1 MAGSRARADGN
12 VEVAPP
18 PAATAAPAPPPAPRA
33 YETVVVPVPEPMPAP
48 REDRIASGSV
58 VLPSDSPRAYD
69 DLGTLLM
76 EVPGVT
82 TTRTGALGS
91 LTLISLRGSNPD
103 QVRIFVDGI
112 PLNLAEGG
120 AVDVSTLPLGD
131 VERVEVYRG
140 QSPLAF
146 GQSALGGIISITTR
160 TPGTPSLAARAGTGS
175 FGAYF
180 GDASAGGH
188 VGRLRLYVGAHA
200 LRSLGDYPYPS
211 DNGTPLNPADDGTVT
226 RTNNDLRQADGT
238 LRAALD
244 LPGRRTLSL
253 GAFGFARDHGLPGPH
268 VAQTHL
274 VRFKTARALGGLRY
288 ESRDDLGEG
297 GRLSAQLYAS
307 WTRDHYLDPDGE
319 LSPGAWDTRDTTK
332 VAGAVA
338 TASRPVATWLR
349 LAAVTEG
356 RVETFLPTNL
366 ADAMPVGVE
375 ARRLVGV
382 GGLETTFR
390 WPWAR
395 LDIIPSARVEALSDV
410 VTGRDPLLLT
420 NRPADPPISRLL
432 PVLRLAAA
440 RQLGDH
446 VELKGNVGSYAR
458 APSFFELFA
467 GSGRFQGN
475 PALVPEHGTNADLAL
490 TVDLA
495 VAEHLRL
502 SSRTAAFGA
511 RVDDLI
517 EWEHDLYGHARPHNV
532 GAARIL
538 GAEQELRVS
547 LGAWAR
553 LCLQGTYLQALDR
566 SGMPAFEGKQL
577 PYRPRWQ
584 GYARPELVRLPLPRA
599 ASIDVGA
606 FVDGAVAGEIYD
618 DRANVVAL
626 PTRLMVGAGVSVER
640 PCWGLRAVL
649 SAQNLTDERSWDIYY
664 WPIPGRT
671 LFFALG
677 WQSAASAP
685 EAQQPNQQRSN

>member
-1 MAGSRARADGN
+1 
-12 VEVAPP
+12 VE
-18 PAATAAPAPPPAPRA
+18 AAAQAPAPPRA
-33 YETVVVPVPEPMPAP
+33 YETVVVPVPEAPAP
-48 REDRIASGSV
+48 REDRAASGSV
-58 VLPSDSPRAYD
+58 VLPADSPRAYD

-91 LTLISLRGSNPD
+91 LTLVSLRGSNPD
-103 QVRIFVDGI
+103 QVRIFVDGV

-146 GQSALGGIISITTR
+146 GESALGGIIAITTR
-160 TPGTPSLAARAGTGS
+160 TPGTPSLRARAGTGS

-188 VGRLRLYVGAHA
+188 LGRLRLYLGAHA
-200 LRSLGDYPYPS
+200 LRSLGDYPYYS
-211 DNGTPLNPADDGTVT
+211 DNGTPLNPADDGTAT

-244 LPGRRTLSL
+244 LPGRRALSL
-253 GAFGFARDHGLPGPH
+253 GVIGFARDHGLAGPH
-268 VAQTHL
+268 VAQTHF
-274 VRFKTARALGGLRY
+274 VRFRTARALAGLRY

-307 WTRDHYLDPDGE
+307 WTRDHYTDPGE
-319 LSPGAWDTRDTTK
+319 LSAGMWDTRDTTQA
-332 VAGAVA
+332 AGAVV
-338 TASRPVATWLR
+338 TASRPLATWLR

-356 RVETFLPTNL
+356 RVETFLPENL
-366 ADAMPVGVE
+366 ADAMPVGDE

-382 GGLETTFR
+382 GGLEATLR
-390 WPWAR
+390 WPWAN
-395 LDIIPSARVEALSDV
+395 LEVIPSARAEAINDV

-420 NRPADPPISRLL
+420 NRPADPPLSRLL
-432 PVLRLAAA
+432 PVLRLAVL
-440 RQLGDH
+440 RPLGQH
-446 VELKGNVGSYAR
+446 VELKANVGRYGR

-475 PALVPEHGTNADLAL
+475 PGLVPEHGTNADL
-490 TVDLA
+490 TLA
-495 VAEHLRL
+495 VDVDVAQHLKL
-502 SSRTAAFGA
+502 TSRTAAFGA
-511 RVDDLI
+511 RVEDLI
-517 EWEHDLYGHARPHNV
+517 EWEHDLYGHARPENV

-538 GAEQELRVS
+538 GVEQELRAA

-553 LCLQGTYLQALDR
+553 LCVQGTVLQALDR
-566 SGMPAFEGKQL
+566 SGIPALDGKQL

-584 GYARPELVRLPLPRA
+584 GYARPEVVRLPWPRSR
-599 ASIDVGA
+599 SIDVGA
-606 FVDGAVAGEIYD
+606 FVDGAVAGGVFD
-618 DRANVVAL
+618 DRANLIPL
-626 PTRLMVGAGVSVER
+626 PTRLMMGAGVSVER
-640 PCWGLRAVL
+640 PRWGLRAVL
-649 SAQNLTDERSWDIYY
+649 SAQNLTDTPNWDVSY

-677 WQSAASAP
+677 WQSAAP
-685 EAQQPNQQRSN
+685 MNEAQQPNQQRSN